1 MDGKIESRWIG
12 ALALIGVPH
21 ILTIRA
27 GGKGGGDGATVGS
40 VTSLNRSIPVTKSGP
55 R

>member
-27 GGKGGGDGATVGS
+27 GGKGGGWG
-40 VTSLNRSIPVTKSGP
+40 NSGVSHLTE
-55 R
+55 